1 MVKVLLF
8 TMDSAPSIAPSR
20 LRQRSSCTFFP
31 SSAPT
36 SYISLQ
42 SLRQRRASSIEPSY
56 LSNTFPVKISRK
68 HTLRRRQGKMPFL
81 ETHCHP
87 FLFAMMTLSAMAELG
102 LTSFLISAGNENGT
116 WPSPRYHTLL
126 IMFCF
131 NAGWTTLFSTTYML
145 WYVDGASHFLANV
158 ASSVFWLLA
167 TSVLW
172 GTAAGIM
179 HNTRT
184 GSDCA
189 RVPTISRCRQ
199 SLTVEALGW
208 TEFGLCALTMLV
220 TCLWVISSRHR
231 SRIEPDL
238 SQQRLV

>member
-1 MVKVLLF
+1 
-8 TMDSAPSIAPSR
+8 
-20 LRQRSSCTFFP
+20 
-31 SSAPT
+31 
-36 SYISLQ
+36 
-42 SLRQRRASSIEPSY
+42 
-56 LSNTFPVKISRK
+56 
-68 HTLRRRQGKMPFL
+68 
-81 ETHCHP
+81 
-87 FLFAMMTLSAMAELG
+87 MTLSAMAELG

-116 WPSPRYHTLL
+116 WPSPRYHTLWVWKQKETWKVTEICLRL